1 MGKAANVSKTVKWFS
16 QYVVWTYVTSRVMSI
31 KCDSHSTCCLE
42 SIQGSLPTKE
52 CNPGFFTSMRGPP
65 RSDLCAFSA
74 TYHLPLPCPLS
85 ALCSPL
91 HTLHC
96 APPLVPFVHVAT
108 FVERLMISG
117 FILQETLPPHKF
129 FLYSFY
135 QYLAVF
141 SILISEWRIIC
152 LPSKN
157 NSQIT
162 TPLSFSIYLFG
173 EHLLSA
179 CCLLYWN

>member
-117 FILQETLPPHKF
+117 FILQETPPPSF
-129 FLYSFY
+129 FCTVFTSIWLSLASLSVSGESFACP
-135 QYLAVF
+135 Q
-141 SILISEWRIIC
+141 
-152 LPSKN
+152 K
-157 NSQIT
+157 IT
-162 TPLSFSIYLFG
+162 
-173 EHLLSA
+173 A
-179 CCLLYWN
+179 K